1 MKVIM
6 PFIRGPLHGIKFEMT
21 WIPSAQ
27 IIVDERERRIFL
39 YSRRG
44 EEMAYFFE
52 PELSAKLT
60 ECYDEARREWAGQK
74 NAMIPVDD
82 IGDL

>member
-1 MKVIM
+1 
-6 PFIRGPLHGIKFEMT
+6 
-21 WIPSAQ
+21 
-27 IIVDERERRIFL
+27 
-39 YSRRG
+39 
-44 EEMAYFFE
+44 MAYFFE